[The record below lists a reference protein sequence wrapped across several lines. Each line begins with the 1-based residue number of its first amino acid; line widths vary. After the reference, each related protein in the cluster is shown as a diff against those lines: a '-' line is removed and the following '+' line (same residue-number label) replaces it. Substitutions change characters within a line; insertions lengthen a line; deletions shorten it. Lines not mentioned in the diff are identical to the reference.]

1 VPSSCA
7 TPCPP
12 GTPFRK
18 DGVKNYF
25 YSDHAP
31 LIAHIPIPDSKPYH
45 AAECKTDLEL
55 KLVDQLAA
63 YLLSYNTVTAKTF
76 GGREGVGC
84 RLQLPSDLI
93 DEFNE
98 SNMTICSGAGHT
110 ALQYSEE
117 AKAHI
122 RQLGLEMH
130 ELSRQQRLG
139 LWSVGSVAME
149 SVTVE
154 EVSNEEGVEPIVW
167 PPSLPSGIA
176 AKPSCAST
184 LQDGWPVEGRSRK
197 RVKAEEYI
205 DLSSPSKQQGG
216 RLKKA
221 SLPHELM
228 FGGKD
233 VIVIE
238 DD

>member
-1 VPSSCA
+1 MEIWDD
-7 TPCPP
+7 
-12 GTPFRK
+12 FRK
-18 DGVKNYF
+18 DGHKNYF

-84 RLQLPSDLI
+84 QLQLPSDLI
-93 DEFNE
+93 DEFNQ
-98 SNMTICSGAGHT
+98 SNMTICSGAGHA
-110 ALQYSEE
+110 ALQYSDE

-130 ELSRQQRLG
+130 ELSTQRRLG
-139 LWSVGSVAME
+139 MWSVGSVAMG

-154 EVSNEEGVEPIVW
+154 EVSDEEGAEPITA
-167 PPSLPSGIA
+167 PPSLPSGVA
-176 AKPSCAST
+176 AEPSCATT
-184 LQDGWPVEGRSRK
+184 LQHGWPVEGRSRK
-197 RVKAEEYI
+197 RAKPEECI

-216 RLKKA
+216 RPRKA
-221 SLPHELM
+221 SLPHKMM